1 MVLETV
7 KSIIIDQLKVSD
19 DDITLETDLIN
30 DLDADSLNAVEI
42 IMAIEDEYEI
52 TIPDEEA
59 EKMRTVGDIVK
70 YLELSPFDRRYPVPY
85 RQGRRSD

>member
-42 IMAIEDEYEI
+42 IMAIEDEYDI
-52 TIPDEEA
+52 DIPDEVA
-59 EKMRTVGDIVK
+59 EKFRTVKDIVK
-70 YLELSPFDRRYPVPY
+70 YVEARV
-85 RQGRRSD
+85 

>member
-7 KSIIIDQLKVSD
+7 KSIIIDQLKVSG
-19 DDITLETDLIN
+19 DDITLETDLIY

-70 YLELSPFDRRYPVPY
+70 YLELRV
-85 RQGRRSD
+85 

>member
-7 KSIIIDQLKVSD
+7 KSIIIDQLKVSG

-42 IMAIEDEYEI
+42 IMAIEDEYGI

-70 YLELSPFDRRYPVPY
+70 YLELRV
-85 RQGRRSD
+85 

>member
-19 DDITLETDLIN
+19 DNITLETDLIN

-70 YLELSPFDRRYPVPY
+70 YLELRV
-85 RQGRRSD
+85 

>member
-1 MVLETV
+1 MYNYGSHRRKKMVLETV
-7 KSIIIDQLKVSD
+7 KSIIIDQLKVSG

-70 YLELSPFDRRYPVPY
+70 YLELRV
-85 RQGRRSD
+85 

>member
-7 KSIIIDQLKVSD
+7 KSIIIDQLKVSG

-52 TIPDEEA
+52 TIPDEDA

-70 YLELSPFDRRYPVPY
+70 YLELRV
-85 RQGRRSD
+85 

>member
-7 KSIIIDQLKVSD
+7 KSIIIDQLKVSG

-70 YLELSPFDRRYPVPY
+70 YLELRV
-85 RQGRRSD
+85 

>member
-7 KSIIIDQLKVSD
+7 KSIIIDQLKVSSD
-19 DDITLETDLIN
+19 NITLETDLIN

-70 YLELSPFDRRYPVPY
+70 YLELRV
-85 RQGRRSD
+85 

>member
-70 YLELSPFDRRYPVPY
+70 YLELRV
-85 RQGRRSD
+85 